1 MGNLWSSAPTTG
13 DQYRAEAAVH
23 AARRAELLS
32 RSQAAW
38 RAGDKALAK
47 SLSDAGKAEGARV
60 LEANARAADAYFTSN
75 NKGRP
80 VAEVDLHGLFAD
92 EAVVRI
98 EERIKACRAAG
109 QPHLVVIVGQGNH
122 SKDGIPVLKP
132 RIRNLMEHSTGT
144 VAGSTYSMQHA
155 PYFEIFVRP
164 LRYSHRIVTA
174 QDQRVLHLPYRLPL
188 SFLRRMSAA
197 LPLNFSLCR
206 LVLSGCSID
215 DVGGRMVAKALRE
228 SKALRD
234 VDLGRNVLGD
244 RTAVD
249 LANALSVNDVLVR
262 LDLRCN
268 PIGDIGAKA
277 LCKMLSCN
285 TTLTSL
291 SLYECCIGNRGMA
304 ALADALRISSTLQRL
319 DVLDNL
325 NTNRYF

>member
-1 MGNLWSSAPTTG
+1 MIYPMLATDEG
-13 DQYRAEAAVH
+13 DAI
-23 AARRAELLS
+23 
-32 RSQAAW
+32 
-38 RAGDKALAK
+38 
-47 SLSDAGKAEGARV
+47 
-60 LEANARAADAYFTSN
+60 
-75 NKGRP
+75 
-80 VAEVDLHGLFAD
+80 VD
-92 EAVVRI
+92 RI
-98 EERIKACRAAG
+98 
-109 QPHLVVIVGQGNH
+109 
-122 SKDGIPVLKP
+122 
-132 RIRNLMEHSTGT
+132 
-144 VAGSTYSMQHA
+144 VAG
-155 PYFEIFVRP
+155 
-164 LRYSHRIVTA
+164 

-228 SKALRD
+228 NKALRD

>member
-1 MGNLWSSAPTTG
+1 M
-13 DQYRAEAAVH
+13 H

-132 RIRNLMEHSTGT
+132 RIRNLMEQYG
-144 VAGSTYSMQHA
+144 
-155 PYFEIFVRP
+155 
-164 LRYSHRIVTA
+164 
-174 QDQRVLHLPYRLPL
+174 
-188 SFLRRMSAA
+188 
-197 LPLNFSLCR
+197 FSVVVDKPNRGCI
-206 LVLSGCSID
+206 LVQFD
-215 DVGGRMVAKALRE
+215 
-228 SKALRD
+228 
-234 VDLGRNVLGD
+234 
-244 RTAVD
+244 
-249 LANALSVNDVLVR
+249 
-262 LDLRCN
+262 
-268 PIGDIGAKA
+268 
-277 LCKMLSCN
+277 
-285 TTLTSL
+285 
-291 SLYECCIGNRGMA
+291 GNRRWVDILNA
-304 ALADALRISSTLQRL
+304 ACTIL
-319 DVLDNL
+319 
-325 NTNRYF
+325 